1 MKIIQYII
9 FTTILFGFTL
19 AISEVKIGYV
29 DSNEIMKNI
38 EEFRQAQIDL
48 EKEGRKLEAEG
59 IKLVNKLDSLRQ
71 EYDRQR
77 LLMSDTRRKEKEKKM
92 ALMEQ
97 SIQQFQLDKF
107 GPEGEIYRLQAEK
120 MKPITNRINSAI
132 NIVGK
137 EQGYDIILDALS
149 GAIVYAL
156 PQHDL
161 TESVIEE
168 LTKSSGSSTD

>member
-1 MKIIQYII
+1 MKMFQNLILPI
-9 FTTILFGFTL
+9 ILFNYVL
-19 AISEVKIGYV
+19 AISDVKIGYV

-38 EEFRQAQIDL
+38 EEVRQAQIDL

-59 IKLVNKLDSLRQ
+59 MKLVNKLDSLKQ
-71 EYDRQR
+71 DYDRQR
-77 LLMSDTRRKEKEKKM
+77 LLMSEIRRKEKEKEM
-92 ALMEQ
+92 TLMEQ
-97 SIQQFQLDKF
+97 SIQQFQLEKF
-107 GPEGEIYRLQAEK
+107 GPEGEIYRRQVDL
-120 MKPITNRINSAI
+120 MKPITNKINAAI

-161 TESVIEE
+161 TESVLEE
-168 LTKSSGSSTD
+168 LTKKTESETD

>member
-1 MKIIQYII
+1 MKMFQNLVLPI
-9 FTTILFGFTL
+9 ILFNYAL
-19 AISEVKIGYV
+19 ALSDVKIGYV

-38 EEFRQAQIDL
+38 EEVRQAQIDL
-48 EKEGRKLEAEG
+48 EKEGRKLEAKG
-59 IKLVNKLDSLRQ
+59 MKLVNKLDSLKQ
-71 EYDRQR
+71 DYDRQR
-77 LLMSDTRRKEKEKKM
+77 LLMSEIRRKEKEKEM
-92 ALMEQ
+92 TLMEQ
-97 SIQQFQLDKF
+97 SIQQFQLEKF
-107 GPEGEIYRLQAEK
+107 GPEGEIYRLQIEK
-120 MKPITNRINSAI
+120 MKPITNKINAAI

-168 LTKSSGSSTD
+168 LTKTTGSETD

>member
-1 MKIIQYII
+1 M
-9 FTTILFGFTL
+9 
-19 AISEVKIGYV
+19 
-29 DSNEIMKNI
+29 
-38 EEFRQAQIDL
+38 
-48 EKEGRKLEAEG
+48 
-59 IKLVNKLDSLRQ
+59 
-71 EYDRQR
+71 
-77 LLMSDTRRKEKEKKM
+77 
-92 ALMEQ
+92 
-97 SIQQFQLDKF
+97 QQFQLDKF

-120 MKPITNRINSAI
+120 MKPITNRINAAI

>member
-1 MKIIQYII
+1 
-9 FTTILFGFTL
+9 
-19 AISEVKIGYV
+19 
-29 DSNEIMKNI
+29 
-38 EEFRQAQIDL
+38 
-48 EKEGRKLEAEG
+48 
-59 IKLVNKLDSLRQ
+59 
-71 EYDRQR
+71 
-77 LLMSDTRRKEKEKKM
+77 
-92 ALMEQ
+92 
-97 SIQQFQLDKF
+97 
-107 GPEGEIYRLQAEK
+107 